1 MGPKRNRLPGRGA
14 CGLGFFCVCAA
25 RRATAGEREL
35 NAGQPCA
42 RRQPQDDAI
51 RHTNSTFRSTTTPT
65 LVRPPPL
72 SRTLVYARREAPPP
86 AARPAIIFLS
96 PRRCVSQIVLGTL
109 LACPTRQ
116 ATPLSRGV
124 RSGSSPATLPM
135 HSRHASEDGER
146 EAQVILSNTF
156 GAIKVIVD
164 HICITCQDMGRKSES
179 QILSVSFGAS
189 SCCCSEEEGRSR
201 AGVPRI

>member
-1 MGPKRNRLPGRGA
+1 MCQAAATGRRDQAYELNLSIHDDAYACPAPSSLANSRIRTPGSATARSTPGNNLSLSTPLRIPNSA
-14 CGLGFFCVCAA
+14 GDTARVPHSPSDAAFA
-25 RRATAGEREL
+25 RR
-35 NAGQPCA
+35 
-42 RRQPQDDAI
+42 
-51 RHTNSTFRSTTTPT
+51 
-65 LVRPPPL
+65 PL
-72 SRTLVYARREAPPP
+72 
-86 AARPAIIFLS
+86 
-96 PRRCVSQIVLGTL
+96 
-109 LACPTRQ
+109 
-116 ATPLSRGV
+116 
-124 RSGSSPATLPM
+124 GSSPATLPM